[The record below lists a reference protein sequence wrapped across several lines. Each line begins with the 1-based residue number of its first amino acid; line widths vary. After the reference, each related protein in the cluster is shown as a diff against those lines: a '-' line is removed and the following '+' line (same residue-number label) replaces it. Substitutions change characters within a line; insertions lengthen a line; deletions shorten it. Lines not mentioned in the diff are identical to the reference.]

1 MTRWRN
7 LLRNR
12 LRGGAPEKVRG
23 VAIGAELS
31 EKQVVALAAIGV
43 YGVMAY
49 TVAQRTREMGLR
61 MALGAQASDV
71 LRLILKEGSAL
82 TLAVDP
88 MVAFRAE

>member
-1 MTRWRN
+1 
-7 LLRNR
+7 
-12 LRGGAPEKVRG
+12 
-23 VAIGAELS
+23 
-31 EKQVVALAAIGV
+31 
-43 YGVMAY
+43 MAY

-88 MVAFRAE
+88 IVPRQNSIHLYFQQLRSSFSQPPFSRSKFALSVEGSLITAG